1 MPGRLSKSG
10 KTTVFVYATEFLM
23 MLQVKEQDGNWVIT
37 IPKDRIGKDF
47 VLRFLERLELENL
60 LQQSALTEEQ
70 AQQLSE
76 ELKTGW
82 WEANKEAVLRKMEGA

>member
-1 MPGRLSKSG
+1 M
-10 KTTVFVYATEFLM
+10 
-23 MLQVKEQDGNWVIT
+23 IT

-70 AQQLSE
+70 ARQLSE

-82 WEANKEAVLRKMEGA
+82 WEANKEAMLRKMEGA

>member
-1 MPGRLSKSG
+1 MPGRLSYPG
-10 KTTVFVYATEFLM
+10 QEAFFVPASEFLM

-82 WEANKEAVLRKMEGA
+82 WEANKEATLRKIKGG

>member
-10 KTTVFVYATEFLM
+10 KTTVFVHATEFLM

-70 AQQLSE
+70 AQQFSE

-82 WEANKEAVLRKMEGA
+82 WEANKEATLRKIKRG

>member
-1 MPGRLSKSG
+1 MPGRLYKSG
-10 KTTVFVYATEFLM
+10 KTTVFIHATEFLM

-82 WEANKEAVLRKMEGA
+82 WEANKEAVLRKI

>member
-1 MPGRLSKSG
+1 MPCGNSKSENE
-10 KTTVFVYATEFLM
+10 TVSIYATEFLM

-60 LQQSALTEEQ
+60 LQQSALTDEQ

-76 ELKTGW
+76 ELKTTW
-82 WEANKEAVLRKMEGA
+82 WEANKEAMLRKIKEA

>member
-10 KTTVFVYATEFLM
+10 KTTVFVNATEFLM

-76 ELKTGW
+76 ELKSGW
-82 WEANKEAVLRKMEGA
+82 WEANK

>member
-1 MPGRLSKSG
+1 MPGRLSKPG
-10 KTTVFVYATEFLM
+10 KGAVFVPATEFLM
-23 MLQVKEQDGNWVIT
+23 MLQGKEQDGNWVIT

-47 VLRFLERLELENL
+47 VLRFLERLELANL
-60 LQQSALTEEQ
+60 LQQSALAEEQ

-82 WEANKEAVLRKMEGA
+82 